1 MPSKFSFPAELDQN
15 LSVPKAKAKALFQG
29 SDRIAQF
36 CNRLRAQSPQWKPS
50 IQGMWDRRCDEK
62 YLDWNNERFNKGFI
76 DFRELAQSHLEF
88 ESLSPTPV
96 DQIPLR
102 LMAEFCL
109 SQDIWLDEDLITE
122 ELAYE
127 LDINYPF
134 KKIFETSQAIL
145 SVIPAGTQNDE
156 GDCLW
161 NFYIRLS
168 PEDAFVEAMDTD
180 QADDSEDDEDMDCD
194 MTSNSQDEGF
204 TTGCVCKR
212 HLRTKVVLIRRNVK
226 TQEVTQEYLTQEQY
240 LGIIRRMMVLE
251 IQDLK
256 ALV

>member
-1 MPSKFSFPAELDQN
+1 MSVPAELDQN
-15 LSVPKAKAKALFQG
+15 LSVPKVKAQALFED

-50 IQGMWDRRCDEK
+50 IQGMWDRRCDER

-76 DFRELAQSHLEF
+76 DFRELAQSDLQF
-88 ESLSPTPV
+88 EPLSSTPV

-127 LDINYPF
+127 LDVNYPF

-145 SVIPAGTQNDE
+145 SVIPERTQIDE
-156 GDCLW
+156 GGCLW

-168 PEDAFVEAMDTD
+168 PEEAFVEVMDAD
-180 QADDSEDDEDMDCD
+180 QADDEDDEEVDCD
-194 MTSNSQDEGF
+194 ITSNTQDEGF
-204 TTGCVCKR
+204 TTGCICRK
-212 HLRTKVVLIRRNVK
+212 HLRIKVVLKRRNVK
-226 TQEVTQEYLTQEQY
+226 TQEVIEEYLTQEQY
-240 LGIIRRMMVLE
+240 LGIIKQMMVLE
-251 IQDLK
+251 IQELK